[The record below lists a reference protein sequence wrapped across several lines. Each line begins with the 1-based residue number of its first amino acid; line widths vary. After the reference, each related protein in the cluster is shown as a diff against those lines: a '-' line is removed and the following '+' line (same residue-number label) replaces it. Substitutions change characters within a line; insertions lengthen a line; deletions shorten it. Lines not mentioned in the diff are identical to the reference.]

1 MNNDNAY
8 DLRGASVSSLSI
20 NQTAAETSSDL
31 SAGQYLIRA
40 DVECGFKYTASPATT
55 GLTFANGIRILA
67 NTAWNGPFKLK
78 EGDRIAGITDTGGS
92 GTLYYLKLQEY

>member
-40 DVECGFKYTASPATT
+40 DVECGFKYTATPAT
-55 GLTFANGIRILA
+55 A
-67 NTAWNGPFKLK
+67 
-78 EGDRIAGITDTGGS
+78 S
-92 GTLYYLKLQEY
+92 